1 MQRGVSRGRV
11 IGIPLEFTVSEV
23 INKSIDDLIDAG
35 PRFNII
41 NDDKADEEVC
51 SYGNDTGDTEVH

>member
-1 MQRGVSRGRV
+1 MQRGVYRGKV

-41 NDDKADEEVC
+41 NDDKKDEEVC
-51 SYGNDTGDTEVH
+51 SYGNHVGDTEVH